1 MTEKRH
7 IALGIDTGG
16 TYTDAVL
23 YNYEDRVV
31 LSKAKSVTTH
41 EDLTIGISAVL
52 DKIDKDI
59 LNEACLVSLSTT
71 LATNACVENKGG
83 KVKLIL
89 IGCYPELFERNC
101 SKYGISST
109 SDFEFIDAEITIDG
123 VINKAPDWEAFDEI
137 VRKSERQYDSY
148 AVVSLWGMKN
158 PELELTA
165 KERIQAIADKPV
177 VCGHELSTSLDIIK
191 RACSAMLNARLL
203 PVIADFIRAVKQILA
218 ERNIDVPIFIVR
230 SDGSIMTAEF
240 ALDKPV
246 ETLLCG
252 PAASVLGGMYLADV
266 EDGLLIDMG
275 GTTSDIALIRHGA
288 PILTPSGAVV
298 GDFKTAVNSLQ
309 VNTVGLGGDT
319 LVTVD
324 RYGGVHLGVRR
335 VRPICDLATQ
345 FPEVVTSL
353 WYTSSDNRFYYILND
368 NYDTEQLSERA
379 AILYEALKKERWLSG
394 NSLEKYVRES
404 YMANIAIEELENLGI
419 VLRSGLTPTDVM
431 MVRGDYDLW
440 DSRPAMLIL
449 EHYAKQFET
458 TVEAYCDEIYD
469 QVKERMFCSLAKMLF
484 EQDEDKYFAQKEI
497 DARIEQFF
505 HNCYYKQ
512 TIESDRVL
520 DYSIKCNVPIIGVGA
535 PIHLFLPDVAKA
547 LGSEAIM
554 NEYSP
559 VANALGAAV
568 CKIRVTETANIK
580 IGKKYQ
586 IFTRLRNYASSRYE
600 DAVEIAKREASKIAY
615 DEAVSRGAVDPVVK
629 VSVLEKKAGKK
640 KEMIHIETVVS
651 ATAECEMYA
660 TI

>member
-1 MTEKRH
+1 MTEKH

-23 YNYEDRVV
+23 YDYDERIV

-41 EDLTIGISAVL
+41 EDLTIGITSVL
-52 DKIDKDI
+52 DKIDQDI
-59 LNEACLVSLSTT
+59 LHKACLVSLSTT

-109 SDFEFIDAEITIDG
+109 SEFEYIDAEITIDG
-123 VINKAPDWEAFDEI
+123 VINRAPDWDNFDAIIRECEG
-137 VRKSERQYDSY
+137 KFDSF

-165 KERIQAIADKPV
+165 KSRIQAIVDKPV
-177 VCGHELSTSLDIIK
+177 VCGHELSTALDIIK

-203 PVIADFIRAVKQILA
+203 PIIADFIRAVKQIMA

-252 PAASVLGGMYLADV
+252 PAASVLGGMYLAET

-275 GTTSDIALIRHGA
+275 GTTSDIALIRRGA

-298 GDFKTAVNSLQ
+298 GDFKTAVKSLQ
-309 VNTVGLGGDT
+309 INTVGLGGDT

-324 RYGGVHLGVRR
+324 RYGEVHLGVRR

-345 FPEVVTSL
+345 FPEVTRSIY
-353 WYTSSDNRFYYILND
+353 YTPSDNRFYYILDD
-368 NYDTEQLSERA
+368 NYDVNQLRELPRL
-379 AILYEALKKERWLSG
+379 LYEELKVRRWMSG
-394 NSLEKYVRES
+394 NTIASVIKES
-404 YMANIAIEELENLGI
+404 YLANVAIEELENLGI

-431 MVRGDYDLW
+431 MVRGDYDMW
-440 DSRPAMLIL
+440 DKKPAEMIL
-449 EHYAKQFET
+449 QYYAKDFET
-458 TVEAYCDEIYD
+458 TVEAYCDEIYYK
-469 QVKERMFCSLAKMLF
+469 VKERMYCSLAKMLF
-484 EQDEDKYFAQKEI
+484 EQDEDKYFSPREL
-497 DARIEQFF
+497 DDRIEQFF
-505 HNCYYKQ
+505 HNAYYKF
-512 TIESDRVL
+512 TNESDSCL
-520 DYSIKCNVPIIGVGA
+520 DYSIRCTVPIIGVGA
-535 PIHLFLPDVAKA
+535 PIHLFLPEVAKA
-547 LGSEAIM
+547 LGTEAII
-554 NEYSP
+554 NDYSP
-559 VANALGAAV
+559 VANALGAAI
-568 CKIRVTETANIK
+568 CKIRVNEEVTIK
-580 IGKKYQ
+580 VGGRKYQ
-586 IFTRLRNYASSRYE
+586 VFTRLRNFVAPSYQA
-600 DAVEIAKREASKIAY
+600 ALEIAEREAAAIAKA
-615 DEAVSRGAVDPVVK
+615 EAESRGAVNPTVRVV
-629 VSVLEKKAGKK
+629 VNERKAGKK
-640 KEMIHIETVVS
+640 KETIHMETIVT

-660 TI
+660 TL